1 MFVSEMPMMRST
13 VGTGTITTA
22 TNSGSSFPG
31 VEEEA
36 SGEAEAA
43 VDQAR
48 PGLLLTL
55 WLFLP
60 LFLKGY

>member
-31 VEEEA
+31 VEVEA

-48 PGLLLTL
+48 PGWLLNLLL
-55 WLFLP
+55 FC
-60 LFLKGY
+60 F

>member
-48 PGLLLTL
+48 PGWL
-55 WLFLP
+55 WNL
-60 LFLKGY
+60 